1 LGRWLERADAD
12 GALSRVLVNKTAAHL
27 LWPSE
32 NPVGKRL
39 WSKGQNGEESFEV
52 VGLVGDYRMNS
63 YDEVPYPTVY
73 KVLAKAPFLGPPRFL
88 LVRTSS
94 NPATWQKRAGD
105 ELKAAGADSSPP
117 SFVNV
122 DEQLKSTAAGRR
134 TLMLYLSMFA
144 SVALFLSAI
153 GLYGVLAYSVARRTK
168 EIGTRLALG
177 ASRWDVLGLVA
188 RDGMLLTG
196 LGTILGVG
204 AALAV
209 TRLIRSFLFGV
220 TPQDPITFAAAAIL
234 IDIVAMLACW
244 LPARKAA
251 KVDPM
256 VALRYE

>member
-1 LGRWLERADAD
+1 
-12 GALSRVLVNKTAAHL
+12 
-27 LWPSE
+27 
-32 NPVGKRL
+32 
-39 WSKGQNGEESFEV
+39 
-52 VGLVGDYRMNS
+52 
-63 YDEVPYPTVY
+63 
-73 KVLAKAPFLGPPRFL
+73 
-88 LVRTSS
+88 
-94 NPATWQKRAGD
+94 
-105 ELKAAGADSSPP
+105 
-117 SFVNV
+117 
-122 DEQLKSTAAGRR
+122 
-134 TLMLYLSMFA
+134 MFA
-144 SVALFLSAI
+144 GVALFLSAI